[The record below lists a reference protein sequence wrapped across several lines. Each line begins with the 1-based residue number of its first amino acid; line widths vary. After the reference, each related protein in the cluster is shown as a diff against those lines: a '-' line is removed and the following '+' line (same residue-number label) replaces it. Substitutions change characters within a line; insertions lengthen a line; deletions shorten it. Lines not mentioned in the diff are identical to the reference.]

1 MKACILLNGKVKDS
15 EFVKKTIDDNNY
27 EYIICADGGA
37 KHLYDLKLAPDYI
50 LGDLDSL
57 EKSIIDYYKK
67 KGVKFKKFPQRKNET
82 DTQLCVH
89 LAKDLGVSQIHLIGA
104 LGGRIDH
111 TIANINLMYY
121 IKELGISSI
130 IKNSDEEIYIIE
142 NEKISINGK
151 KGSTI
156 SILPIKGNVNG
167 VTLENLEYPLD
178 NANINFGNPIGLSNI
193 MKEDSFNVKVDK
205 GSLIIIVNKILV

>member
-27 EYIICADGGA
+27 DYIICADGGA
-37 KHLYDLKLAPDYI
+37 KHLYDLKIAPDYI

>member
-37 KHLYDLKLAPDYI
+37 KHLYDLKIAPDYI

-57 EKSIIDYYKK
+57 EKPIIDYYKK

-142 NEKISINGK
+142 NGKISINGK

-167 VTLENLEYPLD
+167 VTLEKLEYPLD

-205 GSLIIIVNKILV
+205 GSLIIIVNKVLV